1 MGNLKI
7 RYRLILICTLISV
20 IPILILGTWS
30 FYKTRTLLKT
40 QALES
45 IISRTEQMH
54 IALEREVEEVNRAV
68 GTFAYSTNTVTLLN
82 KEYTDKTELQNMLKE
97 YLMPTVNM
105 IINQNENIQSILFYT
120 SNKMPAYG
128 PIVWPLRDL
137 DVNPDPG
144 DVKPYWSVSKDGIR
158 VYQRFGQLTGSK
170 ATNLIYAQIDA
181 QRLLQHMEIQKTDV
195 VVFSE
200 AGEILKSTGYGEDM
214 LMRMLSGFSRNGYM
228 RFEGKEYIVTNIE
241 LSGPNLRI
249 YYITPLTNVILDSDN
264 ILQTTLVLS
273 LAVGLLCMVVGVL
286 FSSGLSVQFDKLIRA
301 FASVEAGS
309 FDIHLNNRNADEIGE
324 LMRRFEHLT
333 GRLRQEIEEK
343 EAANT
348 KEREA
353 ELRTLQAQINPH
365 FLYNTLSMINWKAL
379 ECGADELSETVL
391 TLSTFYRTALSKG
404 SDIVT
409 LEQELTNVKAYIS
422 IRLFM
427 SNNGFDVEYD
437 VDEDAGSCGVIKL
450 LLQPIV
456 ENAIDHGIE
465 NCDGRRGRLRITVK
479 RVENSLYIEVADNG
493 VGMSPEQCE
502 SILSEASDGYGLKNV
517 NSRLQFYFGKDCG
530 LHIESVVGK
539 GTVVSIR
546 GIPVNRPN
554 SEKK

>member
-1 MGNLKI
+1 
-7 RYRLILICTLISV
+7 
-20 IPILILGTWS
+20 
-30 FYKTRTLLKT
+30 
-40 QALES
+40 
-45 IISRTEQMH
+45 
-54 IALEREVEEVNRAV
+54 
-68 GTFAYSTNTVTLLN
+68 
-82 KEYTDKTELQNMLKE
+82 
-97 YLMPTVNM
+97 
-105 IINQNENIQSILFYT
+105 
-120 SNKMPAYG
+120 
-128 PIVWPLRDL
+128 
-137 DVNPDPG
+137 
-144 DVKPYWSVSKDGIR
+144 
-158 VYQRFGQLTGSK
+158 
-170 ATNLIYAQIDA
+170 
-181 QRLLQHMEIQKTDV
+181 
-195 VVFSE
+195 
-200 AGEILKSTGYGEDM
+200 
-214 LMRMLSGFSRNGYM
+214 
-228 RFEGKEYIVTNIE
+228 
-241 LSGPNLRI
+241 
-249 YYITPLTNVILDSDN
+249 
-264 ILQTTLVLS
+264 
-273 LAVGLLCMVVGVL
+273 
-286 FSSGLSVQFDKLIRA
+286 
-301 FASVEAGS
+301 
-309 FDIHLNNRNADEIGE
+309 
-324 LMRRFEHLT
+324 MRRFEHLT